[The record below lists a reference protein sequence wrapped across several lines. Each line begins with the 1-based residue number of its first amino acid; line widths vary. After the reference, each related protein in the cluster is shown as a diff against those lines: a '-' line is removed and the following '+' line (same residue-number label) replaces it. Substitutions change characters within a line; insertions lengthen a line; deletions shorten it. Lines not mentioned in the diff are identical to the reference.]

1 MKKLKH
7 WKDPG
12 ILLASTG
19 IASIGD
25 FIYLVAINLIVLN
38 MTGSA
43 AAVAGLWIV
52 APITNIVMKFWTR
65 SFIDYRSKRK
75 VMMAT
80 YLARAVLIAF
90 IPFAPNVWLIYAI
103 LILLSVAKSFF
114 NPSSVTYITMIVP
127 QPMRKRFNA
136 IRSFTSSGAFIAGP
150 AAAGT
155 LILLTSID
163 WALWVNAFFFVA
175 AAAAML
181 FLPEIEKIE
190 KASIPKL
197 TIQQVKKDFTVVFDF
212 AKKSSYVV
220 VVYSVFI
227 AILLFTFAMDAQ
239 EVVFAREVVG
249 LSELEYSLLI
259 SITGIGSIAGALVL
273 SVLSERLSI
282 RMMTTTGLLLMAVGY
297 VIYAFSWS
305 FASIAGGF
313 ILLGFFNSFLN
324 TGMSTFYQNNIPV
337 ELMGRVTSVFEL
349 GQSAFQVLF
358 VLLLGAA
365 ADFFSLREAIVT
377 AALLMLILSC
387 IFCAFLWKPGRE
399 ETFAEES

>member
-12 ILLASTG
+12 TLLASTG

-52 APITNIVMKFWTR
+52 APLTNIVMKFWTG

-75 VMMAT
+75 VMIAT
-80 YLARAVLIAF
+80 YIARAGLIAL
-90 IPFAPNVWLIYAI
+90 IPFAPNVLVIYVI
-103 LILLSVAKSFF
+103 LVLLSIAKSFF
-114 NPSSVTYITMIVP
+114 NPSSVTYITMLVS
-127 QPMRKRFNA
+127 QAMRKRFNA
-136 IRSFTSSGAFIAGP
+136 IRSFTSSGAFIVGP
-150 AAAGT
+150 AVAGT
-155 LILLTSID
+155 LILLTSIHVT
-163 WALWVNAFFFVA
+163 LWINAFFFVVA
-175 AAAAML
+175 AGAML
-181 FLPEIEKIE
+181 LLPEIEKIE

-197 TIQQVKKDFTVVFDF
+197 TIQQVKTDFTVVFDF
-212 AKKSSYVV
+212 VKQSSYVAI
-220 VVYSVFI
+220 VYIGFI

-273 SVLSERLSI
+273 SVLSEKISI
-282 RMMTTTGLLLMAVGY
+282 RMMTTTGLLLMSAGY

-305 FASIAGGF
+305 FASIAAGF

-324 TGMSTFYQNNIPV
+324 TGMSTFYQNNVPV
-337 ELMGRVTSVFEL
+337 DIMGRVTSVFEL

-365 ADFFSLREAIVT
+365 ADLFSLREAIVT
-377 AALLMLILSC
+377 AALFMLILSC
-387 IFCAFLWKPGRE
+387 VFCAFLWKPGKE
-399 ETFAEES
+399 DAFAEE